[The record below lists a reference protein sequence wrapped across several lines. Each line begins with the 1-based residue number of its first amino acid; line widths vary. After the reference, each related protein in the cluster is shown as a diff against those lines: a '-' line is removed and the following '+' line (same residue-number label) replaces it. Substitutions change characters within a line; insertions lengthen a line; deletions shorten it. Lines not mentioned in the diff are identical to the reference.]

1 MKTTGQRWILSAT
14 VSLAVTCAALVTH
27 AQPAEKV
34 FRIGVLFNSTPI
46 EDMSTTPPR
55 NPNAAALVEGLES
68 RGWKR
73 GRNIEILWRSA
84 EQRLDRRAALI
95 EELVRVP
102 VDVLVVVSEV
112 SAKIAM
118 EKSRTIPIVM
128 ATSKDPVGAGVAA
141 SLARPGGNVT
151 GVTHEASRALEA
163 KRLSL
168 LKEIA
173 PGTTRV
179 AFPMDVRAGREGLS
193 PEVVAASRA
202 LDLTIFIAGFE
213 TGDQIESAIDD
224 AVRQGAN
231 ALYVLDSRSSHNIPV
246 NRKRIQQAAI
256 RHRLPVMYGAALDG
270 ALISYATPV
279 GSEYRRA
286 AHLVDRILRG
296 AKPGEIPIE
305 QPTEFQLIV
314 NLKVAKEIGLAIPS
328 SIVLQAD
335 RVID

>member
-1 MKTTGQRWILSAT
+1 
-14 VSLAVTCAALVTH
+14 
-27 AQPAEKV
+27 
-34 FRIGVLFNSTPI
+34 
-46 EDMSTTPPR
+46 
-55 NPNAAALVEGLES
+55 
-68 RGWKR
+68 
-73 GRNIEILWRSA
+73 
-84 EQRLDRRAALI
+84 
-95 EELVRVP
+95 
-102 VDVLVVVSEV
+102 
-112 SAKIAM
+112 
-118 EKSRTIPIVM
+118 M

-256 RHRLPVMYGAALDG
+256 RHRLPVMYGAALEGD
-270 ALISYATPV
+270 LISYATPV